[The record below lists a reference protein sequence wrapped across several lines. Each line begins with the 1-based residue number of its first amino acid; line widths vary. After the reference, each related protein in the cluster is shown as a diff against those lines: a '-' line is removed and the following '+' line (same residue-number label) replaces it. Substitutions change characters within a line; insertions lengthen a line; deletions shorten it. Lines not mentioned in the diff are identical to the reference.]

1 MKRLA
6 WLLMLVVG
14 TALAQV
20 RPVTLPAA
28 GDTSCCCGSEC
39 VCTMPECAPPP
50 VPTGATPVKVSPA
63 STLRAEQRQIA
74 PAPVTKLFYADF
86 VPVAITAAGLPAP
99 AKPVLTA
106 SAPLFTAHCSLRI

>member
-28 GDTSCCCGSEC
+28 GDTSCCCGIEC
-39 VCTMPECAPPP
+39 ACPMPECAPPP

-63 STLRAEQRQIA
+63 TTLRAEQRQIA
-74 PAPVTKLFYADF
+74 PAPTSTVFYADF
-86 VPVAITAAGLPAP
+86 VPAAITAAGLLSS

-106 SAPLFTAHCSLRI
+106 RAPLFTAHCSLRI

>member
-1 MKRLA
+1 MKSLV

-20 RPVTLPAA
+20 RPVTLAAA
-28 GDTSCCCGSEC
+28 GDTSCCCGIEC
-39 VCTMPECAPPP
+39 ACTMPECAPPP
-50 VPTGATPVKVSPA
+50 AQTGATPVKVSPA
-63 STLRAEQRQIA
+63 TTLRAEQRP
-74 PAPVTKLFYADF
+74 PACTVFYADF
-86 VPVAITAAGLPAP
+86 IPVTITAAGLPAP